1 MSRKNTAR
9 AAARPAPTARKKAVT
24 SRRTAEAVEAAPAL
38 VEALPTTPAEVA
50 APVVAE
56 PVVAIAEPA
65 PVAEPT
71 PPAEPAVAQ
80 KPVTVTRGEFEAAVR
95 REAWLLAEARS
106 FRNGSAFEDW
116 IRAEG
121 AVRARLAADGI
132 SVR

>member
-9 AAARPAPTARKKAVT
+9 TAARPAPSARKKAVT
-24 SRRTAEAVEAAPAL
+24 SRRTTEAVEAAPAL
-38 VEALPTTPAEVA
+38 VEALPTTPAEAV

-56 PVVAIAEPA
+56 PVVAEPVVTEAAVAEPA
-65 PVAEPT
+65 PAPAPEPVRI
-71 PPAEPAVAQ
+71 ARA
-80 KPVTVTRGEFEAAVR
+80 EFEAVVR

-116 IRAEG
+116 IRAEC
-121 AVRARLAADGI
+121 AVRARLAADGV